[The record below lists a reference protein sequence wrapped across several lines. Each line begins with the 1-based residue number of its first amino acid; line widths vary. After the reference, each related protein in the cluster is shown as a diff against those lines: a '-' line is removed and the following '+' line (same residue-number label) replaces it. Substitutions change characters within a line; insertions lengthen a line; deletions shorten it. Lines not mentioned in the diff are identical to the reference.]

1 LRVLQ
6 LIESRHPA
14 DVRFWLKAVFC
25 RFANVSFP
33 IVLLALSQINGSA
46 ASVDLLAYEGF
57 NYSAGSA
64 IAGKTGGEGWS
75 NSWVDV
81 SGNVGET
88 AASGLVANT
97 NAPIGY
103 DNRSVGNAV
112 LVSNGSR
119 CGRWL
124 DCSPIGVFAEAGL
137 LDANGNIG
145 ANGKTLYISFL
156 QQPNSAIQ
164 FYEFEIH
171 RNDLGDPGRVAG
183 IGNDV
188 PNSTQVHL
196 RAPAGT
202 HTPLGIGNT
211 NVNFYIM
218 RIDYK
223 SGNDD
228 VYVYRNPTGNLE
240 SDNEPVLTMLSVADM
255 SFDGISIG
263 AYLNGVAVKT
273 DELRIG
279 QTWASVLGDP
289 PVFVL
294 QPTNKSLYAGEVF
307 TLNSLAQSSL
317 PLSYRWYRIAG
328 GLTNALPN
336 ATNSNLSFSAV
347 QFDDAGQYFVTAS
360 NGLGIAISSIASV
373 AVQPIIVAVTSAAN
387 VPIGI
392 GSNLVIN
399 AIVSGAAPI
408 MLQWYRDGQPVP
420 GANSAT
426 LALTA
431 TTAFDVG
438 QYVLVASNSY
448 GGVTSSIVNAFPNTG
463 GLLACEGF
471 DYGQSGS
478 DIGGRNGGFGW
489 AGSWQNLDGGSSES
503 FSNNLSPGASAPS
516 GYDARSSGGSLAIVN
531 NSRKGRFLDCSATGN
546 FALYGYINA
555 NGDIGA
561 DGKSLYLSFLQQP
574 NGTSLFYEFEL
585 HRKDLGDG
593 GRMGGIGN
601 DTGNSDANLRVEV
614 PPGGASTFWSL
625 GPGNTGVN
633 FYVVRVDFK
642 PGNDDVF
649 VYRNPTSLTEP
660 TTPTLVVS
668 NVADMSFDG
677 ISFGAYL
684 NSRSVSHDEIRLGA
698 TWADVLGIA
707 NPSRLRLAQRANNS
721 SHLLLAGA
729 PNFTYQV
736 QATSNIA
743 GPWTN
748 IGTVPLS
755 SLGTG
760 QFAETNPSNW
770 RFYRATNSLAWTMP
784 PSAELIIADFE
795 QPNYG
800 AWVATGTAF
809 GSGPAQ
815 GTLPNQQTVSGYQGS
830 GLVNTY
836 YGGDTSTG
844 TLTSPPFVITKPFIN
859 FLIGGGGIPGQEC
872 MNLIISNVV
881 VKTATGANN
890 EALVPQQWDVSAYLG
905 QTAILQIV
913 DSATGSWGHINVDQ
927 ITLSEIP
934 LPSQTRDMLITNN
947 LLNLPVQNSAFMR
960 RVTVTVGGIPVR
972 DFNIRLSTGGTADWW
987 AFVDVSAFTNEAATL
1002 SVSSVASVNDGFYSI
1017 TQTNGIID
1025 GTNLYQETLRPQ
1037 FHFSTKRGWLN
1048 DANGMVYHNG
1058 KYHLYYQ
1065 HDPFDWGGAGQKW
1078 WGHAISTDMV
1088 NWVEIQE
1095 GLYSHSYG
1103 DQVYSGS
1110 AVVDTNNTGG
1120 FKTGTNDV
1128 IVAAFTST
1136 ARGEC
1141 IVYSNDG
1148 GLTFAEITNNPVV
1161 AHSGRDPHLFWYAP
1175 SNYWVM
1181 ALYDAS
1187 GGDGI
1192 AFYSSPNLRQW
1203 TYCSKINRYFECP
1216 DIFQLPVDGNTNN
1229 MIWLLCDASSGYQLG
1244 QFNGVT
1250 FTPSTSKLPGNS
1262 GNGFYASQTFTSMP
1276 PGDKRLVR
1284 TGWAQIST
1292 PGMPFNQSMYFPTE
1306 LTLRTLPEG
1315 VRLCSQPVAELANL
1329 SINDYAW
1336 TNLTLSAGS
1345 NPLSGIRGSLFNLHA
1360 TFAPGTAQTINF
1372 SFQVVSVVYNVAA
1385 QQITCNG
1392 KTNSLAPSGGVVQLQ
1407 ILVDRDTVE
1416 IFANDGQLYMPL
1428 PANNSS
1434 GNSLVSVTCSGGS
1447 ATFNSLVVSKLKSIW
1462 RRP

>member
-1 LRVLQ
+1 M
-6 LIESRHPA
+6 ESRRPA
-14 DVRFWLKAVFC
+14 GVLFRMKEAVLYRFCACISLA
-25 RFANVSFP
+25 
-33 IVLLALSQINGSA
+33 IVLLALSQINGNA
-46 ASVDLLAYEGF
+46 ASADLLAYEGF
-57 NYSAGSA
+57 DYPKGSFLK
-64 IAGKTGGEGWS
+64 GQSGGTGWS
-75 NSWVDV
+75 NAWVDV

-88 AASGLVANT
+88 ITAGSIARDK
-97 NAPIGY
+97 APVGY

-112 LVSNGSR
+112 LVSNSSR

-124 DCSPIGVFAEAGL
+124 DCSASGPFARAGL
-137 LDANGNIG
+137 LDANGDVG
-145 ANGKTLYISFL
+145 EDGKTLYVSFL
-156 QQPNSAIQ
+156 QQPNSEIQ
-164 FYEFEIH
+164 FYEFEFH
-171 RNDLGDPGRVAG
+171 RNDLGDPGRIAG

-202 HTPLGIGNT
+202 HTPLGVGNT
-211 NVNFYIM
+211 NVNFYVV

-240 SDNEPVLTMLSVADM
+240 SDNEPVLTMVAVADM
-255 SFDGISIG
+255 SFDGISMG
-263 AYLNGVAVKT
+263 AYLNGVTVNT
-273 DELRIG
+273 DEIRIG

-294 QPTNKSLYAGEVF
+294 QPTNKTVYAREAF
-307 TLNSLAQSSL
+307 TLNSVAQSSL
-317 PLSYRWYRIAG
+317 PLSYQWYQIAAG
-328 GLTNALPN
+328 TTNALPN
-336 ATNSNLSFSAV
+336 ATNLDLSFSAI
-347 QFDDAGQYFVTAS
+347 QFNDAGQYFVTAS
-360 NGLGIAISSIASV
+360 NGLGLALSSIANV
-373 AVQPIIVAVTSAAN
+373 AVQPLIVAVTSAAN

-399 AIVSGAAPI
+399 ATVNGAAPM
-408 MLQWYRDGQPVP
+408 MLQWYKDGQPVP
-420 GANSAT
+420 LANGAT

-448 GGVTSSIVNAFPNTG
+448 GGVTSSIVNVFPNTG
-463 GLLACEGF
+463 GLLAYEGF

-489 AGSWQNLDGGSSES
+489 AGSWQNLDGGSSQS
-503 FSNNLSPGASAPS
+503 SSNNLSAGASAPS

-546 FALYGYINA
+546 FALYGYINS

-593 GRMGGIGN
+593 GRMGGFGN
-601 DTGNSDANLRVEV
+601 DTGDSDVHLRVES
-614 PPGGASTFWSL
+614 PPGGASSFWSL

-633 FYVVRVDFK
+633 FYVVRIDFK

-660 TTPTLVVS
+660 ATPTVVVS
-668 NVADMSFDG
+668 NVADLSFDG
-677 ISFGAYL
+677 VSFGAYL
-684 NSRSVSHDEIRLGA
+684 NSRTVSHDEVRLGA
-698 TWADVLGIA
+698 TWGDVIGIA
-707 NPSRLRLAQRANNS
+707 NPLRLRLTQRANNL

-729 PNFTYQV
+729 PNYTYQI

-748 IGTVPLS
+748 VGAVPLS

-760 QFAETNPSNW
+760 QFAETNPTDP
-770 RFYRATNSLAWTMP
+770 RYYRATNSLAWTMP
-784 PSAELIIADFE
+784 PSSKLIIADFE

-800 AWVATGTAF
+800 AWVTTGTAF
-809 GSGPAQ
+809 GPGPAQ

-844 TLTSPPFVITKPFIN
+844 TLTSPPFVITKPYIN

-872 MNLIISNVV
+872 MNLIISNVAV
-881 VKTATGANN
+881 RTATGANN
-890 EALVPQQWDVSAYLG
+890 EALAPQQWDVSAYLG
-905 QTAILQIV
+905 QTASIQIV
-913 DSATGSWGHINVDQ
+913 DLATGAWGHINIDQ
-927 ITLSEIP
+927 ITLSDTP
-934 LPSQTRDMLITNN
+934 LPPLTRDMLITNS
-947 LLNLPVQNSAFMR
+947 LLNLPVQNSASMR
-960 RVTVTVGGIPVR
+960 RITVAVGGIPVR

-987 AFVDVSAFTNEAATL
+987 AFVDVSAFTNQPATL
-1002 SVSSVASVNDGFYSI
+1002 SASSVGSMNDGFYSI
-1017 TQTNGIID
+1017 VQTNGIVD
-1025 GTNLYQETLRPQ
+1025 GTNLYQEPLRPQ
-1037 FHFSTKRGWLN
+1037 LHFSTKRGWLN
-1048 DANGMVYHNG
+1048 DANGMVCHNG

-1065 HDPFDWGGAGQKW
+1065 HDPFDWGGTGQKW
-1078 WGHAISTDMV
+1078 WGHAVSSDMV
-1088 NWVEIQE
+1088 NWVEMPE

-1110 AVVDTNNTGG
+1110 AVVDTNNTSG

-1148 GLTFAEITNNPVV
+1148 GLTFVEITNNPVV
-1161 AHSGRDPHLFWYAP
+1161 VHSGRDPHLFWYAP

-1192 AFYSSPNLRQW
+1192 AFYSSPNFRQW
-1203 TYCSKINRYFECP
+1203 TYRSKINGYFECP
-1216 DIFQLPVDGNTNN
+1216 DMFQLPVDGNTNN
-1229 MIWLLCDASSGYQLG
+1229 MMWLLCDASSGYQIG
-1244 QFNGVT
+1244 QFDGVT

-1284 TGWAQIST
+1284 IGWAQIST
-1292 PGMPFNQSMYFPTE
+1292 PAMPFNQLMYFPTE
-1306 LTLRTLPEG
+1306 LTLRTLPAG

-1345 NPLSGIRGSLFNLHA
+1345 NPLSGIRGSLLNLRT
-1360 TFAPGTAQTINF
+1360 TFVAGTAHTINF
-1372 SFQVVSVVYNVAA
+1372 SLQAVSVVYNVAA

-1392 KTNSLAPSGGVVQLQ
+1392 KTNSLVPSGGIVQLQ

-1416 IFANDGQLYMPL
+1416 IFGNDGELYMPL
-1428 PANNSS
+1428 SANNSS

-1447 ATFNSLVVSKLKSIW
+1447 AIFNSLVVSKLKSIW
-1462 RRP
+1462 PRP